1 VLQLKNNSGPF
12 DFSCILPLYKNLNV
26 LRAVGMGKITDAFV
40 SQIVTAGGLA
50 NLTELV
56 IVQSVELS
64 I

>member
-1 VLQLKNNSGPF
+1 M
-12 DFSCILPLYKNLNV
+12 NLNV
-26 LRAVGMGKITDAFV
+26 LRAVGMIEIPAAFV

-56 IVQSVELS
+56 IVQSGELS